1 VLQNILKHR
10 HKGLGQRLLANCVK
24 QKIIYLLILI
34 FLSNC
39 NSVSGTSDGV
49 KKMSEGASILGEGVL
64 KAGEG
69 IVTIS
74 QGLVP
79 IGDGMYK
86 DAVDLGRF
94 LLRD

>member
-1 VLQNILKHR
+1 M
-10 HKGLGQRLLANCVK
+10 
-24 QKIIYLLILI
+24 ILI

-39 NSVSGTSDGV
+39 NLVAGTSDGV

-79 IGDGMYK
+79 IGDGVYQ
-86 DAVDLGRF
+86 DALELGKF

>member
-1 VLQNILKHR
+1 M
-10 HKGLGQRLLANCVK
+10 
-24 QKIIYLLILI
+24 ILI

-39 NSVSGTSDGV
+39 NLVAGTSDGV

-79 IGDGMYK
+79 IGDGVYQ
-86 DAVDLGRF
+86 DALELGKF
-94 LLRD
+94 LLSD

>member
-1 VLQNILKHR
+1 VNK
-10 HKGLGQRLLANCVK
+10 
-24 QKIIYLLILI
+24 KIIYLLILI

-39 NSVSGTSDGV
+39 NLVSGTSDGV
-49 KKMSEGASILGEGVL
+49 KKMSEGASILGDGVL

-79 IGDGMYK
+79 IGDGVYQ
-86 DAVDLGRF
+86 DALELGKF
-94 LLRD
+94 LLSD